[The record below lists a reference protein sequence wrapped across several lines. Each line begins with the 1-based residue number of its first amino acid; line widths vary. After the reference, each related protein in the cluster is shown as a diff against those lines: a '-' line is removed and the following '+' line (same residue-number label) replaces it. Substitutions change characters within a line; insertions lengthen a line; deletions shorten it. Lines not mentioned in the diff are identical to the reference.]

1 MFGLICSALH
11 FHSGWYY
18 FFDSHSHGKNGLSC
32 PTGTSILIGFS
43 NIDDLV
49 TYLYAH
55 YTSMCINLESQFEV
69 LPFSFTFLNK
79 TSNVESQISKYFV
92 DQLKKTKNVMAKI
105 QLDMQNDKL

>member
-1 MFGLICSALH
+1 MEYAISDGLNISSSVLVMFGLICSALH

-43 NIDDLV
+43 NIDGLV

-69 LPFSFTFLNK
+69 LPVLFTFFLFLFFIYICFPARVCLHHN
-79 TSNVESQISKYFV
+79 Y
-92 DQLKKTKNVMAKI
+92 
-105 QLDMQNDKL
+105 